1 MEKGDDEKKMMM
13 EKVQRKFCPG
23 AIPWVPADTIN
34 WEISTETQNLIMTL
48 ILFCHLKFF
57 HSILILGC

>member
-48 ILFCHLKFF
+48 ILFCHLKFVF
-57 HSILILGC
+57 TQY